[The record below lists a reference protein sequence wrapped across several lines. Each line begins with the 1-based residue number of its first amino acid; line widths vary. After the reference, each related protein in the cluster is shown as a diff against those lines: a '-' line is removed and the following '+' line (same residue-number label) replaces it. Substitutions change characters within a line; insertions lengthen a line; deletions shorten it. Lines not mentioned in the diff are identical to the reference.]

1 MKKLIGCLPVA
12 AALAA
17 AGCGAAAGAA
27 PGRSQVAV
35 RHTKLGNVL
44 VTGSGRTL
52 YLFEQDKGPA
62 STCYGACASL
72 WPPLLTGGKPLATRG
87 AQAARLGT
95 TRRRD
100 GRREVTYAG
109 HPLYLYAG
117 DHKPGDLTG
126 QGLNQFGAKWY
137 VLAPNGRKIDDD

>member
-1 MKKLIGCLPVA
+1 MKKLLGLLPVA
-12 AALAA
+12 AALTA

-27 PGRSQVAV
+27 PSRAHVAV
-35 RHTKLGNVL
+35 RHTKLGTVL

-52 YLFEQDKGPA
+52 YLFEKDKGTA

-72 WPPLLTGGKPLATRG
+72 WPPLLTGARPLAG
-87 AQAARLGT
+87 KGVKASRLGT

-117 DHKPGDLTG
+117 DHRPGDVTG
-126 QGLNQFGAKWY
+126 QDLNQFGAKWY
-137 VLAPNGRKIDDD
+137 VLAPSGRKVDDD

>member
-1 MKKLIGCLPVA
+1 MKKLLGLLPVA

-17 AGCGAAAGAA
+17 AGCGATAGAA
-27 PGRSQVAV
+27 PSRAQVAV

-44 VTGSGRTL
+44 VTRDGRTL
-52 YLFEQDKGPA
+52 YLFEQDKGTA

-72 WPPLLTGGKPLATRG
+72 WPPLLTGGGLVAGRG
-87 AQAARLGT
+87 AQAAELGT

-117 DHKPGDLTG
+117 DHRPGDVTG
-126 QGLNQFGAKWY
+126 QDLNQFGAKWY
-137 VLAPNGRKIDDD
+137 VLAPSGRKIDDD

>member
-1 MKKLIGCLPVA
+1 MKKLLGFLPVA

-17 AGCGAAAGAA
+17 AGCGASAGAA
-27 PGRSQVAV
+27 PSRAQVAV
-35 RHTKLGNVL
+35 RHTKLGTVL
-44 VTGSGRTL
+44 ATGSGRTL
-52 YLFEQDKGPA
+52 YLFEQDKGTA

-72 WPPLLTGGKPLATRG
+72 WPPLLSGGKPVAARG
-87 AQAARLGT
+87 AAAAKLGT
-95 TRRRD
+95 TRRKD

-117 DHKPGDLTG
+117 DRKPGDVTG

-137 VLAPNGRKIDDD
+137 VLAPSGRKIDDD